1 MDNPKVSIIVPVY
14 NVESYLAQCLDSLI
28 EQTLTDIE
36 ILCLD
41 DGSADGSPELLDA
54 YAAKDAR
61 IRALHRE
68 NCGVAETRNVGVGLA
83 RGEYILFVDSD
94 DYIAQRTCEVLVA
107 TAEREGADIVVF
119 GGKTFPT
126 LPWADDSFAW
136 RDNVY
141 HSGVDALLY
150 ERGSIPLMCN
160 KMYRTDFLRGNGL
173 LLNPDLSLGE
183 DHAFQF
189 ITFPLAK
196 TVAFSKEML
205 YFYRVTS
212 ATMTY
217 SNDRVR
223 FAELFSAFLDEV
235 LEGRS
240 LDSLGLDDGVRGR
253 LAYLVSPQVET
264 DAPSI
269 SILIECADEADDAK
283 AALDA
288 IEFQDEQSFEVLFFP
303 PADANSRYA
312 QLVADFTENDCRA
325 RVLPT
330 RDVASALAS
339 ARGTYLVRSYANVV
353 YDPQA
358 FDQLL
363 QLAGEREGRTVVGE
377 REPYDIAVFTDSA
390 GMLGVRDLFDFYE
403 PSTTEAIVPEG
414 AHPASDF
421 SSQLFSFSS
430 IASANKAFNREFL
443 LQCAKEAKC
452 STWLGLQCAAF
463 SQATKIVVTKR
474 PLATLRCLP
483 FASTGLVGARA
494 MLDDVLSGFEEAR
507 ANFTGDDEA
516 ACGLDAAAARHLILM
531 VDLIRNPIARRYCFE
546 DARERGGEA
555 IARALAGS
563 QLTDAECVVC
573 RALLGETYDAY
584 TGYRDTLVL
593 NGVIMKNEENLLAVG
608 GQAQHINQL
617 NSDIEEFYHSISYRT
632 GRAVTAPA
640 RAAANLAKRV
650 LHAARRG

>member
-1 MDNPKVSIIVPVY
+1 M
-14 NVESYLAQCLDSLI
+14 
-28 EQTLTDIE
+28 
-36 ILCLD
+36 
-41 DGSADGSPELLDA
+41 
-54 YAAKDAR
+54 
-61 IRALHRE
+61 
-68 NCGVAETRNVGVGLA
+68 
-83 RGEYILFVDSD
+83 
-94 DYIAQRTCEVLVA
+94 
-107 TAEREGADIVVF
+107 
-119 GGKTFPT
+119 
-126 LPWADDSFAW
+126 
-136 RDNVY
+136 
-141 HSGVDALLY
+141 
-150 ERGSIPLMCN
+150 
-160 KMYRTDFLRGNGL
+160 
-173 LLNPDLSLGE
+173 
-183 DHAFQF
+183 
-189 ITFPLAK
+189 
-196 TVAFSKEML
+196 
-205 YFYRVTS
+205 
-212 ATMTY
+212 
-217 SNDRVR
+217 
-223 FAELFSAFLDEV
+223 
-235 LEGRS
+235 
-240 LDSLGLDDGVRGR
+240 
-253 LAYLVSPQVET
+253 
-264 DAPSI
+264 
-269 SILIECADEADDAK
+269 
-283 AALDA
+283 
-288 IEFQDEQSFEVLFFP
+288 
-303 PADANSRYA
+303 
-312 QLVADFTENDCRA
+312 ADFVENDCRA

-363 QLAGEREGRTVVGE
+363 QLAGEREGRTVVGD

-443 LQCAKEAKC
+443 LQCAKESQC
-452 STWLGLQCAAF
+452 FTWLGLQCAAF

-474 PLATLRCLP
+474 PLATLCCLP

-494 MLDDVLSGFEEAR
+494 MLDDVFSGFEEAR
-507 ANFTGDDEA
+507 TNFAGDEEA
-516 ACGLDAAAARHLILM
+516 TRGLDAAAARHLILM

-563 QLTDAECVVC
+563 QLTETERAACK
-573 RALLGETYDAY
+573 ALLGETYDAY
-584 TGYRDTLVL
+584 TGCRDTLVL
-593 NGVIMKNEENLLAVG
+593 NDVIMKNEENLLAVG